1 MAKGSANPNRLL
13 MSAIN
18 RVELP
23 SLPFF
28 ISYQSDVDTLYLKF
42 GNEEVTH
49 SEDDADR
56 GLVFDYHDEKL
67 VGVEVLSISEYGLR
81 LAHRNCP

>member
-67 VGVEVLSISEYGLR
+67 VGVEVLSISE
-81 LAHRNCP
+81 

>member
-13 MSAIN
+13 MKAIN

-67 VGVEVLSISEYGLR
+67 VGVEVLSISE
-81 LAHRNCP
+81 

>member
-1 MAKGSANPNRLL
+1 MKSNQPAANPNRLL

-28 ISYQSDVDTLYLKF
+28 ISYQPDVDTLYLKF
-42 GNEEVTH
+42 SNEGVTH
-49 SEDDADR
+49 SEDDMER
-56 GLVFDYHDEKL
+56 GLVFDYHDKNL
-67 VGVEVLSISEYGLR
+67 VGIEVLSISE
-81 LAHRNCP
+81 

>member
-42 GNEEVTH
+42 GKEDVTH

-67 VGVEVLSISEYGLR
+67 VGVEVLSISE
-81 LAHRNCP
+81 